1 MLLISNFIKFLLF
14 FAIIMSCSSLFAD
27 GSSDAEINKAVKDK
41 LSIYNQYGLDVQVTT
56 KNGVTSLVGDINS
69 VTEAKILIEIA
80 QSVPG
85 VKDVKALRLTINES
99 NKLSSDEVITAKIR
113 GMFIREKIFGEKI
126 SDIPF
131 DVQTTNG
138 VVHLDGKGNSK
149 STLERAVQLIHGISG
164 VKDVTSQ
171 VKLPEETI

>member
-1 MLLISNFIKFLLF
+1 MLLISNFIKLLLF
-14 FAIIMSCSSLFAD
+14 FAIILSCTNLFAD

-41 LSIYNQYGLDVQVTT
+41 LSIYNQYGLDVQVKTN
-56 KNGVTSLVGDINS
+56 NGVISLVGDVNS

-85 VKDVKALRLTINES
+85 VKDVKALRLTINQG
-99 NKLSSDEVITAKIR
+99 NKLSSDEVVTAKIR
-113 GMFIREKIFGEKI
+113 GIFIREKIFGEKI

-131 DVQTTNG
+131 DIQTTHG
-138 VVHLDGKGNSK
+138 VVHLDGKGSNK
-149 STLERAVQLIHGISG
+149 STVERAIQLIHSIPG

-171 VKLPEETI
+171 IKLLEETT